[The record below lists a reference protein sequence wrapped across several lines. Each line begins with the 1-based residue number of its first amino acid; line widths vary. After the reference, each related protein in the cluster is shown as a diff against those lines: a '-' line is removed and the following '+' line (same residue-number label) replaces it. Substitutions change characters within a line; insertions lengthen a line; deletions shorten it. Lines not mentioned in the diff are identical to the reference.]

1 MGMRNLNCISS
12 NGNFKKQKGMGT
24 QTEMGAEATV
34 EKEGE
39 GL

>member
-1 MGMRNLNCISS
+1 
-12 NGNFKKQKGMGT
+12 MGT

-39 GL
+39 GLWVSSP